1 MIEIQ
6 NCRPE
11 RIDRHPFAKRI
22 LSTSGCILGAV
33 THPSTNRS
41 WPCLTSVINKIWC
54 TEVDIIYYISY
65 IIYFSSFY
73 KWFLEMWRFF
83 GSPFLADF
91 WTSDDPYTPWTPNI
105 ILFEA
110 LNVILDHLG
119 GFGMVFRF
127 LKSESFWKRSYTPKS
142 VAFGRIRGFSKRL
155 IFLNSVLDT
164 QNDLK
169 PTIIQYNIC
178 CTGEQENISMFS
190 MCSELTPRAPIPDS
204 RIAQFMQPCLYIYL
218 GLHLFHLDWDWESF
232 KISSCPLSSIHTCK
246 TNRRKPEK
254 SDWKKRRTGE
264 SVQWDTRYKRDSR
277 NGEDRKDRKG

>member
-1 MIEIQ
+1 
-6 NCRPE
+6 
-11 RIDRHPFAKRI
+11 
-22 LSTSGCILGAV
+22 
-33 THPSTNRS
+33 
-41 WPCLTSVINKIWC
+41 
-54 TEVDIIYYISY
+54 
-65 IIYFSSFY
+65 
-73 KWFLEMWRFF
+73 MWRFF

-105 ILFEA
+105 ILSEA

-178 CTGEQENISMFS
+178 CT
-190 MCSELTPRAPIPDS
+190 
-204 RIAQFMQPCLYIYL
+204 Y
-218 GLHLFHLDWDWESF
+218 
-232 KISSCPLSSIHTCK
+232 
-246 TNRRKPEK
+246 
-254 SDWKKRRTGE
+254 KKRLDYVVRSKKKWKGGSGGSGE
-264 SVQWDTRYKRDSR
+264 GKNRPK
-277 NGEDRKDRKG
+277 KGHFYPKTAKKCAGSKMIYHKQFYEKLQIIQKCNLQETAQ

>member
-1 MIEIQ
+1 MKGGWGGVRGRQ
-6 NCRPE
+6 KSPKKGSFWPKNGQKMRGGGLRTPQTSQ
-11 RIDRHPFAKRI
+11 KNYI
-22 LSTSGCILGAV
+22 LYILYYI
-33 THPSTNRS
+33 
-41 WPCLTSVINKIWC
+41 LY
-54 TEVDIIYYISY
+54 IIYYISY

-105 ILFEA
+105 ILSEA

-142 VAFGRIRGFSKRL
+142 VAFGQIRGFSKRL

-178 CTGEQENISMFS
+178 CT
-190 MCSELTPRAPIPDS
+190 
-204 RIAQFMQPCLYIYL
+204 Y
-218 GLHLFHLDWDWESF
+218 
-232 KISSCPLSSIHTCK
+232 
-246 TNRRKPEK
+246 
-254 SDWKKRRTGE
+254 KKRL
-264 SVQWDTRYKRDSR
+264 D
-277 NGEDRKDRKG
+277 

>member
-1 MIEIQ
+1 
-6 NCRPE
+6 
-11 RIDRHPFAKRI
+11 
-22 LSTSGCILGAV
+22 
-33 THPSTNRS
+33 
-41 WPCLTSVINKIWC
+41 
-54 TEVDIIYYISY
+54 
-65 IIYFSSFY
+65 
-73 KWFLEMWRFF
+73 MWRFF

-178 CTGEQENISMFS
+178 CTYKKRLDYVVRSKK
-190 MCSELTPRAPIPDS
+190 SERGGQGGQGKAK
-204 RIAQFMQPCLYIYL
+204 IAQ
-218 GLHLFHLDWDWESF
+218 
-232 KISSCPLSSIHTCK
+232 
-246 TNRRKPEK
+246 
-254 SDWKKRRTGE
+254 KRVILT
-264 SVQWDTRYKRDSR
+264 QKRPKNARGGS
-277 NGEDRKDRKG
+277 